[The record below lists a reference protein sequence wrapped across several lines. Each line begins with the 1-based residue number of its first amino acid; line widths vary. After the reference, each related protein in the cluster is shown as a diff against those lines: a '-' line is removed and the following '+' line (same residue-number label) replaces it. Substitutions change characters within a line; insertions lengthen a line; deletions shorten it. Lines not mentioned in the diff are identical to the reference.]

1 MLDQEIGLT
10 FKGLM
15 SLIKN
20 NPLNETSKIKYVRHK
35 SNREFSELFD
45 NVFLNIAEL
54 EEYQRIQSKSVFK
67 NIDYIISFLGTE
79 GQKSLFWGVFKV
91 TNEKYSENNLYEYEL
106 EEMPQFNELKFRVVV
121 DWGRATLAWHQH
133 YTSDKQVIEI
143 LPKGSLDKFP
153 GYENVHLSWKE
164 LARVIRTDSW
174 KTALQNQ
181 KAVYLITDISNGKKY
196 VGSAYAENMLLNRWQ
211 NYAQSRHGGN
221 VQLQQ
226 LPLEHIE
233 NNFYYS
239 ILDIFKAKTDDKV
252 ILSREGWWKNT
263 LLTRRF
269 GYNSN

>member
-1 MLDQEIGLT
+1 M
-10 FKGLM
+10 LM

-35 SNREFSELFD
+35 SNGEFSELFD

-91 TNEKYSENNLYEYEL
+91 VNEKYSENNLYEYEL
-106 EEMPQFNELKFRVVV
+106 EEMPQFSELKFRVVV
-121 DWGRATLAWHQH
+121 DWGRATLSWHQH

-164 LARVIRTDSW
+164 LTRVI
-174 KTALQNQ
+174 N
-181 KAVYLITDISNGKKY
+181 ISNGKKY

-252 ILSREGWWKNT
+252 ILSRESWWKNT

>member
-1 MLDQEIGLT
+1 MLDQESGLT
-10 FKGLM
+10 FKDLM
-15 SLIKN
+15 SLVKN

-35 SNREFSELFD
+35 SNGEFSELFD

-106 EEMPQFNELKFRVVV
+106 EEMPQFSELKFRVVV
-121 DWGRATLAWHQH
+121 DWGRATLSWHQH
-133 YTSDKQVIEI
+133 YTADKQVIEI

-164 LARVIRTDSW
+164 LTRVIRTDSW

-252 ILSREGWWKNT
+252 ILSRESWWKNT